1 MGVPLSHLTGLY
13 SGTDDPWNFR
23 SSAYE
28 AAKFAATVR
37 ALPRPAYRHCL
48 ELGCGNGE
56 LARRLAAVCEAYT
69 GLDAVDTVLDA
80 ARLAVPHGR
89 FVQGYLPCPLPA
101 GAYDL
106 VVLSEILYFLDPPTL
121 AGLAQQVDSLWPA
134 ADVIAVSWCGPSGN
148 DLEGGTATEIFARS
162 TRRAAVLVPGDDP
175 SYRIDLFR
183 PLDAIR

>member
-1 MGVPLSHLTGLY
+1 MGVPLSHLAGLY

-56 LARRLAAVCEAYT
+56 LARRLVARCAAYA
-69 GLDAVDTVLDA
+69 GLDAVDTALDA
-80 ARLAVPHGR
+80 ARTAVPHGR

-101 GAYDL
+101 GAFDL

-121 AGLAQQVDSLWPA
+121 AGLAQQVDSLWPD
-134 ADVIAVSWCGPSGN
+134 ADVISVSWRGPSGN
-148 DLEGGTATEIFARS
+148 DLEGDAAAEIFARS
-162 TRRAAVLVPGDDP
+162 TRRAAVPVPGTDP
-175 SYRIDLFR
+175 RYRIDLFR
-183 PLDAIR
+183 PLGVVE